1 MKKSRIRLV
10 LTTLLILT
18 LVLTGCGGG
27 QEPAGPEE
35 EADILQNEDYL
46 ALKET
51 LDGIRIDSG
60 AYYVYMMMPN
70 DENDF
75 LITVDGSE
83 EPDDFLTNYG
93 WEVQFT
99 EAMEG
104 EPASARSGWDDDV
117 PVWSGFAPVYNS
129 NGDVVGIL
137 GVDYP
142 SPEMEDYPEWNRDR
156 EEWNGAEDGLPAEVP
171 EAVLTA
177 MERPMTIAA
186 EAAET
191 LNGEWA
197 DAYEAFMAGKL

>member
-27 QEPAGPEE
+27 QETAEPEA
-35 EADILQNEDYL
+35 EADILQNADYL

-51 LDGIRIDSG
+51 LDSIRTDSG
-60 AYYVYMMMPN
+60 AYYVYMMNPN
-70 DENDF
+70 EDNDF

-83 EPDDFLTNYG
+83 EPDDFLNNYG

-99 EAMEG
+99 EALEG

-129 NGDVVGIL
+129 NGEVVGIL
-137 GVDYP
+137 GVDFP
-142 SPEMEDYPEWNRDR
+142 SPEIEDYPEWNRDR
-156 EEWNGAEDGLPAEVP
+156 EEWNGAEDELPAEVP
-171 EAVLTA
+171 QAVLTA

-197 DAYEAFMAGKL
+197 DGYEAFMADKL

>member
-27 QEPAGPEE
+27 QESAGPEE
-35 EADILQNEDYL
+35 ETDILQNQDYL
-46 ALKET
+46 TLKES
-51 LDGIRIDSG
+51 LDGIRTDSG
-60 AYYVYMMMPN
+60 AYYVYMMIPN
-70 DENDF
+70 DDNDF

-104 EPASARSGWDDDV
+104 EPATARSGWDDDV

-129 NGDVVGIL
+129 DGKVVGIL
-137 GVDYP
+137 GVDFP
-142 SPEMEDYPEWNRDR
+142 SPEIEDFPEWNRDR
-156 EEWNGAEDGLPAEVP
+156 EEWNGAEDELPAEVP
-171 EAVLTA
+171 QVVLTA

-197 DAYEAFMAGKL
+197 DGYEAFMADKL

>member
-35 EADILQNEDYL
+35 ETDILQNQDYL

-51 LDGIRIDSG
+51 LDDIRIDSG
-60 AYYVYMMMPN
+60 AYYVYMMVPN
-70 DENDF
+70 DDNDF

-104 EPASARSGWDDDV
+104 EPATARSGWDDDV

-129 NGDVVGIL
+129 DGKVVGIL
-137 GVDYP
+137 GVDFP
-142 SPEMEDYPEWNRDR
+142 SPEIEDFPEWNRDR
-156 EEWNGAEDGLPAEVP
+156 EEWNGAEDELPAEVP
-171 EAVLTA
+171 QAVLTA

-197 DAYEAFMAGKL
+197 DTDEAFMADKL

>member
-35 EADILQNEDYL
+35 ETDILQNQDYL

-51 LDGIRIDSG
+51 LDDIRIDSG
-60 AYYVYMMMPN
+60 AYYVYMMVPN
-70 DENDF
+70 DDNDF

-104 EPASARSGWDDDV
+104 EPATARSGWDDDV

-129 NGDVVGIL
+129 DGKVIGIL
-137 GVDYP
+137 GVDFP
-142 SPEMEDYPEWNRDR
+142 SPEIEDFPEWNRDR
-156 EEWNGAEDGLPAEVP
+156 EEWNGAEDELPAEVP
-171 EAVLTA
+171 QAVLTA

-197 DAYEAFMAGKL
+197 DTYEAFMADKL

>member
-35 EADILQNEDYL
+35 ETDILQNQDYL
-46 ALKET
+46 ALKES
-51 LDGIRIDSG
+51 LDGIRTESG
-60 AYYVYMMMPN
+60 AYYVYMMVPN
-70 DENDF
+70 DDNDF

-104 EPASARSGWDDDV
+104 EPATARSGWDDDV

-129 NGDVVGIL
+129 DGKVVGIL
-137 GVDYP
+137 GVDFP
-142 SPEMEDYPEWNRDR
+142 SPEIEDFPEWNRDR
-156 EEWNGAEDGLPAEVP
+156 EEWNGAEDEVPAEVP
-171 EAVLTA
+171 EVVLTA
-177 MERPMTIAA
+177 MKRPMTIAA

-197 DAYEAFMAGKL
+197 DAYEAFMADKL

>member
-35 EADILQNEDYL
+35 ETDILQNQDYL

-51 LDGIRIDSG
+51 LDDIRIDSG
-60 AYYVYMMMPN
+60 AYYVYMMVPN
-70 DENDF
+70 DDNDF

-104 EPASARSGWDDDV
+104 EPATARSGWDDDV

-129 NGDVVGIL
+129 DGKVVGIL
-137 GVDYP
+137 GVDFP
-142 SPEMEDYPEWNRDR
+142 SPEIEDFPEWNRDR
-156 EEWNGAEDGLPAEVP
+156 EEWNGAEDELPAEIP
-171 EAVLTA
+171 QAVLTA

-197 DAYEAFMAGKL
+197 DGYEAFMADKL

>member
-10 LTTLLILT
+10 LLTLLILT

-27 QEPAGPEE
+27 QEAAGPEE
-35 EADILQNEDYL
+35 EADILQSEDYL
-46 ALKET
+46 ALKAT
-51 LDGIRIDSG
+51 LDGIRTDSG
-60 AYYVYMMMPN
+60 AYYVYMMIPN
-70 DENDF
+70 ADNDF

-104 EPASARSGWDDDV
+104 EPATARSGWDDDV

-129 NGDVVGIL
+129 NGEVIGIL
-137 GVDYP
+137 GVDFP
-142 SPEMEDYPEWNRDR
+142 SPEIEDYPEWNRDR
-156 EEWNGAEDGLPAEVP
+156 EEWNGAEDELPSEIP
-171 EAVLTA
+171 QAVLNA
-177 MERPMTIAA
+177 MKRPMTIAA

-197 DAYEAFMAGKL
+197 DAYEAFMADKL